1 MTDDVYSS
9 TRLRDGDAG
18 LLRSILIICVAG
30 VLLGVSYNWFGLQG
44 RRSWGLPWIAQDPMA
59 EIAALE
65 AVTVEPSP
73 AGVEEADPYA
83 TYSTDP
89 LAVAGNPLPALDLPD
104 LPEIPAVGRPVQIEL
119 GAVKLYVDANA
130 AYLIDAR
137 DPSEFEEGHLPGA
150 INLPYDR
157 AISDPALLESLD
169 TDGRPI
175 IAYCGGGDCEVSY
188 SLALELTA
196 FGHERVAVY
205 IGGFPEWEE
214 NGHPVVAGEEAH

>member
-1 MTDDVYSS
+1 MTDDVYR
-9 TRLRDGDAG
+9 TTPRHDRDAG
-18 LLRSILIICVAG
+18 ALRSMLIICVAG
-30 VLLGVSYNWFGLQG
+30 MLLGVSYNWFGLQG
-44 RRSWGLPWIAQDPMA
+44 PRGWGLPWIAQDRMA

-65 AVTVEPSP
+65 TVAAEASP
-73 AGVEEADPYA
+73 AGGEEVDPYA

-89 LAVAGNPLPALDLPD
+89 LAVAGDPLPDPN

-119 GAVKLYVDANA
+119 RAVELYIDANA

-137 DPSEFEEGHLPGA
+137 DPFEYEEGHIPGS
-150 INLPYDR
+150 INMPYDQ
-157 AISDPALLESLD
+157 AISDPELLETLD
-169 TDGRPI
+169 TGGRPI

-205 IGGFPEWEE
+205 VGGFPEWQE
-214 NGHPVVAGEEAH
+214 NGLPIVVGGEAN